1 MDFERIFEHP
11 IVIQENMIFLNFE
24 GNTLQKNQTQTQDSF
39 SEKWTQFEQ
48 GEKKEEVYSF
58 QKDSLTSIIYKVEIH
73 PNVNI

>member
-24 GNTLQKNQTQTQDSF
+24 GDTLQKNQTQTQDSF

-58 QKDSLTSIIYKVEIH
+58 QKRF
-73 PNVNI
+73 VNINYL

>member
-24 GNTLQKNQTQTQDSF
+24 GDTLQKNQTQTQDSF

>member
-73 PNVNI
+73 PNVNT